1 MARQRPMQ
9 KVADLAQAREAMQDS
24 VIPLGCLADLRLV
37 WPGTAPSLAT
47 APTMAIWLDIPNL
60 VPEAAGSGLIQA
72 VQQGTKK
79 SPGTSS
85 FLLGNPPPPPLHQVG
100 TWTFC
105 ASDWRR
111 PWGKELCNPRSF
123 NPI

>member
-1 MARQRPMQ
+1 MARQRPLQ

-79 SPGTSS
+79 SPGTSR
-85 FLLGNPPPPPLHQVG
+85 FLLG
-100 TWTFC
+100 
-105 ASDWRR
+105 
-111 PWGKELCNPRSF
+111 
-123 NPI
+123 

>member
-1 MARQRPMQ
+1 
-9 KVADLAQAREAMQDS
+9 MQDS
-24 VIPLGCLADLRLV
+24 VIPLGSLADLRLV

-85 FLLGNPPPPPLHQVG
+85 FLLGNPPPPPAPGRDMDL
-100 TWTFC
+100 
-105 ASDWRR
+105 
-111 PWGKELCNPRSF
+111 LCQRLATALGERAMQSTEF
-123 NPI
+123 